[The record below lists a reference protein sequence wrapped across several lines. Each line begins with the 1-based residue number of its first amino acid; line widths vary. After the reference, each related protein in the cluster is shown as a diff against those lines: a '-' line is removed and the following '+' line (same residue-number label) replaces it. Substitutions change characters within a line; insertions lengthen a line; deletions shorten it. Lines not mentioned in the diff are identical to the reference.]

1 MAADGSIA
9 GTVTGAGGGPIAGD
23 QVCAQSTTS
32 TFGYHCAVT
41 ASSGEYT
48 IESVPTGNY
57 RVHFEGKGEFVGEWY
72 EDAPSESAGKL
83 VAVAEG
89 ATAGGVDAELTVGAT
104 VEGVVTDAS
113 GGQALDH
120 IQVCAA
126 TTISYPINN
135 GCATSGPDGHY
146 RLVGIPTGEYKLRFS
161 PGFPG
166 GDPDYLTLYYPDAE
180 RVEGGAPL
188 HLVDGSTVTGIDV
201 AMHLGGTISG
211 TVLDGAGNPVQGARA
226 CVYPIL
232 GNTNGGYCIGHSAT
246 TLADGSY
253 TIHGV
258 PSGEYKVSF
267 STSQSGNYLPQ
278 FYPEQPTRSAGGAV
292 TVTAPGA
299 VAGIDATL
307 QSGGVISGTLTESGT
322 GQALFGLGV
331 CANRIGGNTSF
342 CAQTAADGSY
352 SIRSLA
358 SGDYQ
363 VRFAGLESSFDWPYV
378 PTSTTPVHVTASAET
393 DGIGAALDKGGT
405 ISGEITDATSG
416 EPAEGIYV
424 CALSGGEVVGTCDT
438 THANG
443 AYTIIGLPADSYAV
457 RATPAG
463 GGVEQ
468 DYLIGNRHYVPRF
481 YPDATDAATATPVP
495 SGPGVAVTGK
505 DIEMREGGG
514 IAGTVT
520 GPLGEPLSGI
530 EACVVRS
537 ADELGED
544 CAASDVGGHYE
555 IAGLNPGDYVVAF
568 WAAGSQTQFSQQYF
582 QGTTDFASATPVA
595 VTGSAVTP
603 DIDAQMQPSGRV
615 EGTVTDAYDGTPL
628 ADVWVCA
635 EKIGG
640 TGGNCTE
647 TAADGSYSMAV
658 GSGTYTVEFSLGYRD
673 EVDGEEVEVEE
684 FRTQFFDGAA
694 DAATATAV
702 TVGSGAIS
710 SGVDASLTLAPGRL
724 DSVSVAPTGSG
735 TGAIT
740 STPAGI
746 DCGATCAEEFETR
759 KTVTLHAEPAPGS
772 TFTGWSGACTGTG
785 PCQVRLTAAANVSAT
800 FEPTG
805 GNGGESDQGQGG
817 GGSTSQ
823 QSSTP
828 VTGTGT
834 TPTPVKPRPV
844 RPKPKRCKAGFKPK
858 KVGKGTR
865 CVRKPT
871 RHPHRKH
878 RAGGRSARRSPRPV
892 SGGER
897 IRTSVGRANGFTA
910 HLL

>member
-9 GTVTGAGGGPIAGD
+9 GNVTGAGGEPIAGD

-32 TFGYHCAVT
+32 TFGYHCAST

-72 EDAPSESAGKL
+72 EDAPSESGAKL

-126 TTISYPINN
+126 TTISNPINN
-135 GCATSGPDGHY
+135 GCTTSGPDGHY
-146 RLVGIPTGEYKLRFS
+146 RLVGIPTGEYKLRFL
-161 PGFPG
+161 PGLPG

-180 RVEGGAPL
+180 SAEGGSTL

-201 AMHLGGTISG
+201 AMHLGGTIAG
-211 TVLDGAGNPVQGARA
+211 TVLDGAGNPVEGERA
-226 CVYPIL
+226 CVYPVL
-232 GNTNGGYCIGHSAT
+232 GNTNGGYCIVHSAIT
-246 TLADGSY
+246 AADGTY

-258 PSGEYKVSF
+258 PSGEYRVSF
-267 STSQSGNYLPQ
+267 SAQNGNFLPQ
-278 FYPEQPTRSAGGAV
+278 FYPGQPTRSTGGAV
-292 TVTAPGA
+292 TVAAPGA
-299 VAGIDATL
+299 VAGIDAAL
-307 QSGGVISGTLTESGT
+307 QPGGVISGTLTESGT
-322 GQALFGLGV
+322 GQALFGLVV
-331 CANRIGGNTSF
+331 CANRVGGNTSF
-342 CAQTAADGSY
+342 CAQTKADGSY
-352 SIRSLA
+352 SIRSL
-358 SGDYQ
+358 SGGDYQ
-363 VRFAGLESSFDWPYV
+363 VRFADPGSSFGWPYV
-378 PTSTTPVHVTASAET
+378 PISSTPVHVTAGAET
-393 DGIGAALDKGGT
+393 EGIDAMLDKGGT

-424 CALSGGEVVGTCDT
+424 CAISGGEVVGGCDT
-438 THANG
+438 THASG
-443 AYTIIGLPADSYAV
+443 EYTIIGLPTGSYAI

-468 DYLIGNRHYVPRF
+468 DFLIGNRHYVPRF
-481 YPDATDAATATPVP
+481 YPDATDAATGTPVP

-530 EACVVRS
+530 EACVVAS
-537 ADELGED
+537 AEDLGGQ
-544 CAASDVGGHYE
+544 CGASDAGGHYE
-555 IAGLNPGDYVVAF
+555 VAGLNPGAYVVAF

-582 QGTTDFASATPVA
+582 SGTTDFAAATPVA
-595 VTGSAVTP
+595 VTGSAVTS
-603 DIDAQMQPSGRV
+603 DIDAQMQPTGMV

-635 EKIGG
+635 DRIGG
-640 TGGNCTE
+640 AGGNCTE

-658 GSGTYTVEFSLGYRD
+658 GAGRYTVEFSLGYLD
-673 EVDGEEVEVEE
+673 QADGEEVEIEE

-702 TVGSGAIS
+702 TVGSGSTRA
-710 SGVDASLTLAPGRL
+710 GVDASLTPAPGRL
-724 DSVSVAPTGSG
+724 DSVSVAPAGSG
-735 TGAIT
+735 SGAIT

-746 DCGATCAEEFETR
+746 DCGATCAEDFETR

-772 TFTGWSGACTGTG
+772 TFTGWSGSCTGTG

-800 FEPTG
+800 FESTG
-805 GNGGESDQGQGG
+805 GNGGGSDQGQGG

-823 QSSTP
+823 QSSSPATE
-828 VTGTGT
+828 TA

-865 CVRKPT
+865 CVRTPT

-878 RAGGRSARRSPRPV
+878 RAGG
-892 SGGER
+892 
-897 IRTSVGRANGFTA
+897 
-910 HLL
+910 H

>member
-1 MAADGSIA
+1 MAADGGIS
-9 GTVTGAGGGPIAGD
+9 GTVSGGVGGAVVGA
-23 QVCAQSTTS
+23 QVCARPATSSFQSFCGTT
-32 TFGYHCAVT
+32 T
-41 ASSGEYT
+41 AGGVYAIANVPAGEY
-48 IESVPTGNY
+48 
-57 RVHFEGKGEFVGEWY
+57 RVQFEGHGEYVGQWF
-72 EDAPSESAGKL
+72 EDAQSQAL
-83 VAVAEG
+83 ATIVTVAEG
-89 ATAGGVDAELTVGAT
+89 ATTQGVDAELALGAV
-104 VEGVVTDAS
+104 VEGVVADAGS
-113 GGQALDH
+113 GQPLGEMS
-120 IQVCAA
+120 VCAA
-126 TTISYPINN
+126 TPTAIPINN
-135 GCATSGPDGHY
+135 GCTTSGPDGRY
-146 RLVGIPTGEYKLRFS
+146 RLVGIPTGEYKLRIM
-161 PGFPG
+161 PGFSG
-166 GDPDYLTLYYPDAE
+166 GHPDYLTLYYPNAE
-180 RVEGGAPL
+180 DVEGGTSL
-188 HLVDGSTVTGIDV
+188 DLVDGSTVTGIDV

-246 TLADGSY
+246 TLADGTY

-278 FYPEQPTRSAGGAV
+278 FYPGQPTRSAGGAV

-331 CANRIGGNTSF
+331 CANRVGGNTSF
-342 CAQTAADGSY
+342 CAQTKADGSY

-358 SGDYQ
+358 GGDYQ
-363 VRFAGLESSFDWPYV
+363 VRFADQSSSFDWPYL
-378 PTSTTPVHVTASAET
+378 PTSTTPVHVTAGADTE
-393 DGIGAALDKGGT
+393 GIGAALDKGGT

-424 CALSGGEVVGTCDT
+424 CAISGGEVVGSCDT
-438 THANG
+438 THASG
-443 AYTIIGLPADSYAV
+443 EYTIIGLPAGSYAV

-481 YPDATDAATATPVP
+481 YPDATDAATGTPVP
-495 SGPGVAVTGK
+495 SGPGVAATGM
-505 DIEMREGGG
+505 DIGMHEGGG
-514 IAGTVT
+514 ISGAVT

-537 ADELGED
+537 GEELGED
-544 CAASDVGGHYE
+544 CAASDPGGHYE

-582 QGTTDFASATPVA
+582 QGTTDFASATPVT

-603 DIDAQMQPSGRV
+603 DIDAQMQPSGTV

-647 TAADGSYSMAV
+647 TAADGSYSTAV

-710 SGVDASLTLAPGRL
+710 SGVDASLTPAPGRL
-724 DSVSVAPTGSG
+724 DSVTVAPAGSG
-735 TGAIT
+735 SGAIT

-746 DCGATCAEEFETR
+746 DCGATCAEDFETR

-785 PCQVRLTAAANVSAT
+785 PCQVRLTAAADVSAT

-805 GNGGESDQGQGG
+805 GNGGGSDQGQGG

-823 QSSTP
+823 QSPP

-844 RPKPKRCKAGFKPK
+844 RPKPKHCKAGFKPK

-878 RAGGRSARRSPRPV
+878 RAGGR
-892 SGGER
+892 
-897 IRTSVGRANGFTA
+897 
-910 HLL
+910 